1 MTMRPKNFHQARRGL
16 DGVLVEL
23 LVEEGSRHTV
33 EAFRYASR
41 QALASWKTFWLF
53 QSHQS
58 INLIMGGGVPKGLY
72 PCQYKSK
79 FEILWNMLKYHQ
91 NIFGHILIL
100 LDRRH

>member
-41 QALASWKTFWLF
+41 QALASCQF

-79 FEILWNMLKYHQ
+79 FEILWNMSKYHQ
-91 NIFGHILIL
+91 NIFGHIFIL
-100 LDRRH
+100 LERRH